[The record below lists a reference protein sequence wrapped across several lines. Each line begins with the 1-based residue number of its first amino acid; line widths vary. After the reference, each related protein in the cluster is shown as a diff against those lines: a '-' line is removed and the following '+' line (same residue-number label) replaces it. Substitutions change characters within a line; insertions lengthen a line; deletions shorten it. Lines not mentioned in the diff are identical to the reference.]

1 MSDNEALQTR
11 VDFLEISL
19 RELTEKY
26 NLLRHQLNTK
36 SNDNRKKVDS
46 GDRFLY
52 NYAVDRKGPW
62 Q

>member
-11 VDFLEISL
+11 VDFLETSL

-36 SNDNRKKVDS
+36 SNDGRKKVDS

-52 NYAVDRKGPW
+52 NYAVNRKGPW